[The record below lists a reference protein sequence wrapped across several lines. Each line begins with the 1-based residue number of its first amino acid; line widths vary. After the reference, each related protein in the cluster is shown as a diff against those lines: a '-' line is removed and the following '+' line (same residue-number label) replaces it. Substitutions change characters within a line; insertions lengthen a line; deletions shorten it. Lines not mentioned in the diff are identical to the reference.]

1 MKKTTLLFLLFPLF
15 ALAQNNSGIQ
25 FQNLSW
31 SQLLAKAKT
40 ENKLIFVDAFTTWCG
55 PCKQMSAEVFPAKS
69 VGIFFNANFI
79 NAKIDMEKGEGLTI
93 AEKYQVEAYPTY
105 LFVNGDGKIVH
116 KAIGYYEVAD
126 FISIGKDAKDPAK
139 QFYTLK
145 EKYDNGSRQPEL
157 LYNLVIAASE
167 LDDKDAGKIGKDYF
181 KTQKNLLTKDNLELM
196 LRLTDSPLDEHY
208 NFLANNETEAGKIL
222 GDTEVKMAI
231 DNIVLRYAISKQD
244 ENAPVSKQIESVE
257 TIAKKYR
264 PASAK
269 NLAQAYGLYLSL
281 QTEDFAAYEKI
292 ALEYTDRNISELSAM
307 QLNDIAWNFFLNVDN
322 KSSLRKALVWI
333 LESIKK
339 DSNSYNN
346 DTAANLYNKLGDKKN
361 AKVYAE
367 KAISLGKA
375 AGDDVSE
382 TEELL
387 KTLKQ

>member
-1 MKKTTLLFLLFPLF
+1 MKKTVLLFLLFPLF
-15 ALAQNNSGIQ
+15 VTAQNNSGIR

-40 ENKLIFVDAFTTWCG
+40 EKKLVFVDAFTTWCG
-55 PCKQMSAEVFPAKS
+55 PCKQMSAEVFPEKT
-69 VGIFFNANFI
+69 VGDFFNANFI
-79 NAKIDMEKGEGLTI
+79 NAKIDMEKGEGLSI
-93 AEKYQVEAYPTY
+93 AEKYKVEAYPTY

-116 KAIGYYEVAD
+116 KAIGYYEVPD
-126 FISIGKDAKDPAK
+126 FINIGKDAKDPAK

-145 EKYDNGSRQPEL
+145 EKYDNGIRQPEL
-157 LYNLVIAASE
+157 LYNLVIAASD

-208 NFLANNETEAGKIL
+208 SFLTKNETEAGKIL

-231 DNIVLRYAISKQD
+231 DNFVLRYAISKQD

-307 QLNDIAWNFFLNVDN
+307 QLNEIAWNFFLNVEN
-322 KSSLRKALVWI
+322 KSSLRKALAWI

>member
-1 MKKTTLLFLLFPLF
+1 MKKTVLLFLLFPLF
-15 ALAQNNSGIQ
+15 VTAQNNSGIR

-40 ENKLIFVDAFTTWCG
+40 EKKLVFVDAFTTWCG
-55 PCKQMSAEVFPAKS
+55 PCKQMSAEVFPEKT
-69 VGIFFNANFI
+69 VGDFFNANFI
-79 NAKIDMEKGEGLTI
+79 NAKIDMEKGEGLSI
-93 AEKYQVEAYPTY
+93 AEKYKVEAYPTY

-116 KAIGYYEVAD
+116 KAIGYYEVPD

-145 EKYDNGSRQPEL
+145 EKYDNGIRQPEL
-157 LYNLVIAASE
+157 LYNLVIAASD

-208 NFLANNETEAGKIL
+208 SFLTKNETEAGKIL

-307 QLNDIAWNFFLNVDN
+307 QLNEIAWNFFLNVEN
-322 KSSLRKALVWI
+322 KSSLRKALAWI

>member
-1 MKKTTLLFLLFPLF
+1 MKKTVLLFLLFPLF
-15 ALAQNNSGIQ
+15 VTAQNNSGIR

-40 ENKLIFVDAFTTWCG
+40 EKKLVFVDAFTTWCG
-55 PCKQMSAEVFPAKS
+55 PCKQMSAEVFPEKT
-69 VGIFFNANFI
+69 VGDFFNANFI

-105 LFVNGDGKIVH
+105 LFVNGDGKLVH
-116 KAIGYYEVAD
+116 KAIGYYEVPD
-126 FISIGKDAKDPAK
+126 FINIGKDAKDPAK

-157 LYNLVIAASE
+157 LYNLVIAASD

-208 NFLANNETEAGKIL
+208 SFLTKNETEAGKIL

-307 QLNDIAWNFFLNVDN
+307 QLNEIAWNFFLNVEN
-322 KSSLRKALVWI
+322 KSSLRKALAWI

-367 KAISLGKA
+367 KAISLGKT

>member
-55 PCKQMSAEVFPAKS
+55 PCKQMSEEVFPAKS

-79 NAKIDMEKGEGLTI
+79 NAKIDMEKGEGLSI
-93 AEKYQVEAYPTY
+93 AEKYQVEVYPTY

-208 NFLANNETEAGKIL
+208 SFLANNETEAGKIL

-244 ENAPVSKQIESVE
+244 ENAPVTRQIESVE
-257 TIAKKYR
+257 NIAKKYR

-269 NLAQAYGLYLSL
+269 NLAQAYGLYLSV

-307 QLNDIAWNFFLNVDN
+307 QLNDIAWNFFLNIDN
-322 KSSLRKALVWI
+322 KSSLKKALVWI

>member
-1 MKKTTLLFLLFPLF
+1 MKKTVLLLLLFPLF
-15 ALAQNNSGIQ
+15 ALAQNNPGIQ

-31 SQLLAKAKT
+31 SQLLAKAKS
-40 ENKLIFVDAFTTWCG
+40 ERKLIFVDAFTTWCG
-55 PCKQMSAEVFPAKS
+55 PCKQMSAEVFPEKT
-69 VGIFFNANFI
+69 VGDFFNTNFI

-116 KAIGYYEVAD
+116 KAIGYYEAPD
-126 FISIGKDAKDPAK
+126 FVSIGKDAKDPAK

-145 EKYDNGSRQPEL
+145 EKYDNGARQPEL

-167 LDDKDAGKIGKDYF
+167 LDDKDAGKIGTDYF
-181 KTQKNLLTKDNLELM
+181 KTQKNLLTQENLELM

-208 NFLANNETEAGKIL
+208 SFLTKNETEAGKIL

-244 ENAPVSKQIESVE
+244 ENAPVNKQIESVE

-269 NLAQAYGLYLSL
+269 NLAQAYGLYLSV

-292 ALEYTDRNISELSAM
+292 ALEYTDRNINDLSAM
-307 QLNDIAWNFFLNVDN
+307 QLNDIAWNFFLNVEN
-322 KSSLRKALVWI
+322 KSSLRKALAWI

>member
-79 NAKIDMEKGEGLTI
+79 NAKIDMEKGEGLMI

-145 EKYDNGSRQPEL
+145 EKYDNGIRQPEL

-167 LDDKDAGKIGKDYF
+167 LDDKDAGKIAKDYF

-208 NFLANNETEAGKIL
+208 SFLANNETEAGKIL

-244 ENAPVSKQIESVE
+244 ENAPVTRQIESVE

-307 QLNDIAWNFFLNVDN
+307 QLNEIAWNFFLNVEN
-322 KSSLRKALVWI
+322 KSSLRKALAWI

>member
-1 MKKTTLLFLLFPLF
+1 MKKTVLLFLLFPLF
-15 ALAQNNSGIQ
+15 VTAQNNSGIR

-40 ENKLIFVDAFTTWCG
+40 EKKLVFVDAFTTWCG
-55 PCKQMSAEVFPAKS
+55 PCKQMSAEVFPEKT
-69 VGIFFNANFI
+69 VGDFFNANFI
-79 NAKIDMEKGEGLTI
+79 NAKIDMEKGEGLSI

-116 KAIGYYEVAD
+116 KAIGYYEVPD

-145 EKYDNGSRQPEL
+145 EKYDNGIRQPEL
-157 LYNLVIAASE
+157 LYNLVIAASD

-208 NFLANNETEAGKIL
+208 SFLTKNETEAGKIL

-307 QLNDIAWNFFLNVDN
+307 QLNEIAWNFFLNVEN
-322 KSSLRKALVWI
+322 KSSLRKALAWI

>member
-1 MKKTTLLFLLFPLF
+1 MKKTVLLFLLFPLF
-15 ALAQNNSGIQ
+15 VTAQNNSGIR

-31 SQLLAKAKT
+31 IQLLAKAKA
-40 ENKLIFVDAFTTWCG
+40 EKKLVFVDAFTTWCG
-55 PCKQMSAEVFPAKS
+55 PCKQMSAEVFPEKT
-69 VGIFFNANFI
+69 VGDFFNANFI
-79 NAKIDMEKGEGLTI
+79 NAKIDMEKGEGLSI

-116 KAIGYYEVAD
+116 KAIGYYEVPD
-126 FISIGKDAKDPAK
+126 FINIGKDAKDPAK

-145 EKYDNGSRQPEL
+145 EKYDNGGRQPEL

-208 NFLANNETEAGKIL
+208 SFLTKNETEAGKIL

-244 ENAPVSKQIESVE
+244 ENAPVSKKIESVE

-292 ALEYTDRNISELSAM
+292 ALEYTDRNINDLSAM
-307 QLNDIAWNFFLNVDN
+307 QLNEIAWNFFLNVEN
-322 KSSLRKALVWI
+322 KSSLRKALAWI

-375 AGDDVSE
+375 AGDDVSG